1 LSRRIGSRP
10 GGLCLA
16 LSLALAQGLDH
27 LSATR
32 AVDVAAASALQQ
44 FLDRPA
50 TAHSYSASRLLEASG
65 SGQRGWLE
73 VQTDFSPASGLV
85 YQVTAEGGSGY
96 VRSRVLR
103 SLLDEEKRLIE
114 RGASASVALSAD
126 NYDFAPEGLNDEGL
140 AVVATRPLRKDR
152 SLIAGRM
159 FLTADGDIVRIE
171 GRLAKNPSFWVS
183 LVTVV
188 RSYRRINDVVM
199 PVSLESSAQL
209 RLLGSS
215 TLLMT
220 YRYAQVDGVVVDDEA
235 ADLQVRAS
243 AAYEQW
249 RRHSR
254 QSNRSVMALLHC

>member
-1 LSRRIGSRP
+1 V
-10 GGLCLA
+10 
-16 LSLALAQGLDH
+16 AQGLDH

-32 AVDVAAASALQQ
+32 AGDVGAAAALQQ

-50 TAHSYSASRLLEASG
+50 TAHSYSASRRLEASG
-65 SGQRGWLE
+65 SGQRGWLD
-73 VQTDFSPASGLV
+73 VQTDFSPASGLA

-103 SLLDEEKRLIE
+103 SLLDEEQRLIA

-126 NYDFAPEGLNDEGL
+126 NYDFAPEGINDEGL

-171 GRLAKNPSFWVS
+171 GRLAKNPSFWVTR
-183 LVTVV
+183 VAVV
-188 RSYRRINDVVM
+188 RSYRRINDAIV
-199 PVSLESSAQL
+199 PVSLESTAQL

-220 YRYAQVDGVVVDDEA
+220 YRYTQVDGAAVDDEA
-235 ADLQVRAS
+235 ADLQVRLKPAADPQVRLKPGADPQVRLKPDTTLS
-243 AAYEQW
+243 A
-249 RRHSR
+249 R
-254 QSNRSVMALLHC
+254 